1 MRPAAA
7 TKNPAVKPITAGE
20 IYGVVFGLFLGL
32 AIWKFGNPVILDKI
46 IYSPKT
52 WGELWGNA
60 WPLHW
65 ANWVLLALA
74 ALAVPLALAKRPGWP
89 GNQWLW
95 MLPSMWF
102 GWQVLSA
109 TQSTYSGLTTATLWQ
124 YAGCVACYFI
134 GALVLGTG
142 RRGFL
147 LIGVLAAFAFCLVR
161 AVDQKLFEFPREKQF
176 FAENQRTG
184 WTNVTPDL
192 LLELKQESI
201 IINTNGVDIANPA
214 IIAKYEKGRVN
225 GTLVYPNALG
235 GIVLLLLPIAIVL
248 AFQKRSSSYHEMLV
262 RRVFAEI
269 LLCYNVTKAILFFWP
284 NALSGLVLSLLLVIA
299 VLAYY
304 AMRRSEEFCRWVLI
318 VSAFYLGLAALF
330 WSGSKSGWL
339 IALAAGVFWCC
350 RLKWS
355 RRLKWVMVTALV
367 VGGLVVFAVRFQ
379 SYFAKGATS
388 VGARFDYWRA
398 AAQVTKE
405 HPVFGTGPGTF
416 QRPYASLKRPDA
428 EMARLVHNDYLE
440 QFSDSGVVGGIC
452 YAGWIGLLFWVVGRR
467 VWKAGDWLEFGILA
481 GLLAWFVQGFIEFS
495 LFVPA
500 LAWTAF
506 TLFGF
511 LLARSGNQVDKS
523 KAAD

>member
-1 MRPAAA
+1 MRAAAA
-7 TKNPAVKPITAGE
+7 TKNPAVKRITATE
-20 IYGVVFGLFLGL
+20 IYAVVFGLFLGL
-32 AIWKFGNPVILDKI
+32 AIWKFGNPVILDKVI
-46 IYSPKT
+46 FAPKT
-52 WGELWGNA
+52 WAEIWDNA
-60 WPLHW
+60 WPLRW
-65 ANWVLLALA
+65 ANCVLLGIA
-74 ALAVPLALAKRPGWP
+74 ALAVPLAFAKRPRWP
-89 GNQWLW
+89 AARWLW
-95 MLPSMWF
+95 ILPLVWF
-102 GWQVLSA
+102 GWQILSA
-109 TQSTYSGLTTATLWQ
+109 TQSTDSELSTVTLWQ

-134 GALVLGTG
+134 GALVLGIG
-142 RRGFL
+142 RRSFL

-161 AVDQKLFEFPREKQF
+161 AVDQKLFEFPREKQSLM
-176 FAENQRTG
+176 ENQRSG
-184 WTNVTPDL
+184 WTNVAPDV

-201 IINTNGVDIANPA
+201 IITTNGVDIANPA

-225 GTLVYPNALG
+225 GTLVYPNALA
-235 GIVLLLLPIAIVL
+235 GIVLLLFPG
-248 AFQKRSSSYHEMLV
+248 
-262 RRVFAEI
+262 
-269 LLCYNVTKAILFFWP
+269 T
-284 NALSGLVLSLLLVIA
+284 LVI
-299 VLAYY
+299 VWQGTRRLRRLTCLA
-304 AMRRSEEFCRWVLI
+304 AMGLTIF
-318 VSAFYLGLAALF
+318 LGLAGLF

-339 IALAAGVFWCC
+339 IALAAGVCWLC

-398 AAQVTKE
+398 AAEVTKE

-440 QFSDSGVVGGIC
+440 QFSDSGIVGGVS
-452 YAGWIGLLFWVVGRR
+452 YAAWIALVFWVIGRR
-467 VWKAGDWLEFGILA
+467 IWVTGSWLEFGIFM

-506 TLFGF
+506 TLSGY
-511 LLARSGNQVDKS
+511 LLAHSGNQFDKS